1 MSLSRYTVQVPGRPP
16 WTINSVAVKTGMEAM
31 RLLLSLVR
39 QGRDSKA
46 SCTKGER
53 PGHSWSS
60 PEMTAGPLFSLT
72 TVSLTLGQ
80 TIHPFCRGEE
90 VTGRLVSGSL
100 GLLGCS
106 CVYCLFVCMCIFECV
121 CVWCVCVVC
130 VCVFLFSLQ

>member
-1 MSLSRYTVQVPGRPP
+1 MASFDVPQQIHGSGAWQTPC
-16 WTINSVAVKTGMEAM
+16 TINSVTVKTGMEAM

-53 PGHSWSS
+53 PGHSWNS
-60 PEMTAGPLFSLT
+60 PEMRAVLLISLT

-90 VTGRLVSGSL
+90 VTGRLVSHSTGIM
-100 GLLGCS
+100 
-106 CVYCLFVCMCIFECV
+106 V
-121 CVWCVCVVC
+121 VWGY
-130 VCVFLFSLQ
+130 